1 MTDDSTS
8 QLPHADNKDVSSALP
23 LDVRLA
29 KELALRAAKAI
40 CDLWDPTL
48 RTFWRSTEHRNRQE
62 DNAESDTFFPTVTF
76 RCTEALLDLITYCPE
91 WTSKEIRETL
101 AACVSAVQS
110 HTAADINSTLD
121 VDTKPGIHN
130 PFTTSL
136 YLSTLCKSRLVEV
149 ATPVPADEIERRII
163 VGIGSLKETCE
174 AKETHEG
181 HIHPFIQFHAVRALL
196 ESSPVLEDK
205 QETLGIPAAIHNLA
219 LGVRA
224 NIEKL
229 LARHALG
236 RLAPS
241 EAVALIFCAGSLALT
256 GFDDDERYVLSA
268 LEVGFQ
274 AQDAT
279 GCWPLGRVIHVHKDL
294 AVPSIEIST
303 YEIAWAAAEVL
314 LSIAK
319 HKRKALLSPRVLQVV
334 EKLVLSGKFAQASLI
349 ELPTERH
356 PRKGW
361 CSDHPYGRPL
371 IESWTSANVL
381 QAAVLSYLLIERVN
395 REIVLNTFVTVDP
408 KDEDWPSWL
417 RWQSYTLNSE
427 PEDDHPILEYI
438 DERIVKAIKR
448 SPRDLPS
455 SEGESVSVLLFGP
468 PGTSKTTLVKAVAD
482 GLGWPVVL
490 LSPGDFISEGL
501 EYIEA
506 QARSVFDRLQML
518 SRAVILFDECD
529 ELFRNRNPSE
539 AVEQLRGITAFVTAS
554 MLPKLQ
560 ELHDRGRVV
569 FFISTNKFETLD
581 PAIKRGGRIDHV
593 IAVGPPQRTA
603 RVRIIAADLKSIAD
617 QETREA
623 ITEELA
629 NQADGF
635 TRSEIKRICA
645 LLVKEGKWED
655 KRAARKVAR
664 KLAENARDSLTI
676 LAREYQDFKD
686 LKKKVSRPVMEG
698 RSGNA

>member
-1 MTDDSTS
+1 MMDDSKPQRPT
-8 QLPHADNKDVSSALP
+8 ADNKVLST
-23 LDVRLA
+23 LDA
-29 KELALRAAKAI
+29 GPTKELALRSATAI
-40 CDLWDPTL
+40 CELWDPTL
-48 RTFWRSTEHRNRQE
+48 RTFWRSTDHRNRE
-62 DNAESDTFFPTVTF
+62 EGNTPANAFFPTVTF

-91 WTSKEIRETL
+91 WTSKEVRETL
-101 AACVSAVQS
+101 LASTSAVQS
-110 HTAADINSTLD
+110 HTVANVDSSLD
-121 VDTKPGIHN
+121 VDTKPN

-136 YLSTLCKSRLVEV
+136 YVATMSKSRLTKVPS
-149 ATPVPADEIERRII
+149 ALPADEIEQRVISA
-163 VGIGSLKETCE
+163 IGSLKEICE
-174 AKETHEG
+174 AKETDEG
-181 HIHPFIQFHAVRALL
+181 HVHPFIQFHAVRALL
-196 ESSPVLEDK
+196 EAGRVLKDRPEAR
-205 QETLGIPAAIHNLA
+205 GIPAVVQNVA
-219 LGVRA
+219 LHVRT
-224 NIEKL
+224 NIERL
-229 LARHALG
+229 LARHTLG

-241 EAVALIFCAGSLALT
+241 EAVALIFSAGSLALA
-256 GFDDDERYVLSA
+256 GFDDDERYVLGA

-274 AQDAT
+274 AQDVA
-279 GCWPLGRVIHVHKDL
+279 GCWPLGRVIQVHKDL
-294 AVPSIEIST
+294 EVPNIEIST

-319 HKRKALLSPRVLQVV
+319 HKRQSLLSPRVVRIV
-334 EKLVLSGKFAQASLI
+334 EKLILSGNFARASLI
-349 ELPTERH
+349 ELLTERQ

-381 QAAVLSYLLIERVN
+381 QAAVLSYRLIERVN
-395 REIVLNTFVTVDP
+395 REIVLSTFVTVDP

-417 RWQSYTLNSE
+417 RWQSFKLESE
-427 PEDDHPILEYI
+427 PEDDNPILEYI

-455 SEGESVSVLLFGP
+455 PEEESVSVLLFGP

-482 GLGWPVVL
+482 GLGWPLVL

-506 QARSVFDRLQML
+506 QARSVFNRLQML

-560 ELHDRGRVV
+560 ELHDRGKVV

-593 IAVGPPQRTA
+593 VAVGPPQRAA
-603 RVRIIAADLKSIAD
+603 RIRIIGGDLKSIAD
-617 QETREA
+617 HETREA
-623 ITEELA
+623 IADEIA
-629 NQADGF
+629 NQTDGF
-635 TRSEIKRICA
+635 TRSETKRLCA
-645 LLVKEGKWED
+645 LLVKEKEWED
-655 KRAARKVAR
+655 RRAARKAAR
-664 KLAENARDSLTI
+664 KLAENTRDSLTI
-676 LAREYQDFKD
+676 IAREYQDFKD
-686 LKKKVSRPVMEG
+686 LKKKFSRPVMEG
-698 RSGNA
+698 RSSNA